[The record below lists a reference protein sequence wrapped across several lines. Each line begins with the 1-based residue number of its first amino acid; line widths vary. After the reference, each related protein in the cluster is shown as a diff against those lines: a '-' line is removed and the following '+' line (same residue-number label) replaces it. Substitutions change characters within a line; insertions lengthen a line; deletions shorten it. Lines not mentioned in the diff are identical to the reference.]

1 MKVLVTGGL
10 GYIGTHLSIALSK
23 LGHEVH
29 IVDKRPIAE
38 LETDHYNLI
47 RFKVKSIE
55 QHDTSASEFMQAFL
69 GKNFDMIYH
78 LAESATLSDYD
89 SDMVQINCNKKS
101 ITNLSIL
108 IDAMCGRKKICRL
121 TYVAGDIPTTTKAA
135 YAKGFEQLRRMLS
148 SYFPYVTVILVN
160 NVYGVDEKM
169 KYRFFNSKSLC
180 SELSKLRNDP
190 SYPFTLRINNGEEIH
205 CRKFT
210 YIHSLINVLTK
221 RIDVFRSETITC
233 VSDTIPIKVFVSQFL
248 KACDIK
254 PTNAK
259 VTDLS
264 PVDYKFN
271 TTEFTKDAL
280 WLNLVKSIK

>member
-1 MKVLVTGGL
+1 MKVLVAGGL

-29 IVDKRPIAE
+29 IVDKRPISG
-38 LETDHYNLI
+38 LDVDHYNLI
-47 RFKVKSIE
+47 RFRVKSIE
-55 QHDTSASEFMQAFL
+55 AFDVSTPEFLQTYL

-78 LAESATLSDYD
+78 LAESAVLSDYE
-89 SDMVQINCNKKS
+89 SDMSQINLNKKS
-101 ITNLSIL
+101 IVNLSIL
-108 IDAMCGRKKICRL
+108 VDTMRARKKICRL
-121 TYVAGDIPTTTKAA
+121 TYVAGDIPATTKTA

-190 SYPFTLRINNGEEIH
+190 SYPFILRVSNGEKPH

-233 VSDTIPIKVFVSQFL
+233 VSGTIPIKAFVSQFL

-264 PVDYKFN
+264 PTDYRFN